1 MDVRMIEKRDI
12 EQVHEIEK
20 NCFSDAWSITGIQES
35 LDQNHAVLLGAWL
48 DRKLS
53 GYVIA
58 YLSID
63 DCEIARIAVD
73 GTCRR
78 KGVALK
84 LLEELKNVCLK
95 RQVERI
101 MLDVRS
107 SNEAAVS
114 LYGKFGFT
122 QDGIRKNFYVRPTED
137 AVLMSFI
144 IGK

>member
-1 MDVRMIEKRDI
+1 M
-12 EQVHEIEK
+12 
-20 NCFSDAWSITGIQES
+20 
-35 LDQNHAVLLGAWL
+35 
-48 DRKLS
+48 
-53 GYVIA
+53 
-58 YLSID
+58 
-63 DCEIARIAVD
+63 D

>member
-1 MDVRMIEKRDI
+1 
-12 EQVHEIEK
+12 
-20 NCFSDAWSITGIQES
+20 
-35 LDQNHAVLLGAWL
+35 
-48 DRKLS
+48 
-53 GYVIA
+53 
-58 YLSID
+58 
-63 DCEIARIAVD
+63 
-73 GTCRR
+73 
-78 KGVALK
+78 
-84 LLEELKNVCLK
+84 
-95 RQVERI
+95 